1 MPAKMWFGV
10 LACIAMLCAATL
22 SAQEFRG
29 TVLGRVSDPT
39 GAVVPGAK
47 VTITNQETN
56 VPVNVETNAEGNY
69 VAPYMIPG
77 TYRVVVTSAGFKKW
91 VREGVIVQINARI
104 AIDATLQ
111 IGAVSE
117 AVTVTAESPLLQTA
131 DADLGQVVN
140 RDFLDNLPISGR
152 SVLDL
157 ADMAPGVR
165 AAGGGFPGVTGN
177 DQAKMAINGGNGT
190 ERGADLSV
198 DGVAALAP
206 RQAGLAVGIP
216 MADAVQQ
223 FKVVTTMFDASLGRS
238 NGGAV
243 SLTTKSGTNEYHGTG
258 YYYTQR
264 ADLNASSW
272 TNNRAGRKPSGEPVI
287 PKPPLDLYATGV
299 TVGGPVRLPKYDGH
313 NRTFFFFGF
322 EKNKNGR
329 SAPSLARVPTDA
341 EKQGDFSKTLAPT
354 GVPLV
359 IYDPMTTSASSP
371 TNSRTA
377 FPGAIIPAARLS
389 PIGVAVINTDPKP
402 NQNVPTQIATPNWA
416 SSMNFTTYVQNW
428 QSRIDQQ
435 IGSKQRLF
443 ARVAVLNH
451 IASPDPAYFVGA
463 YNVPPNGVSNLNTDL
478 RRQKSVS
485 LDDTI
490 VFTPTLVGSV
500 RAGYSRLYSYNF
512 MEGDKQDPAAL
523 KLPEA
528 ITGHQLAPAWPIF
541 DLSGE
546 TMPFIGSRPRLSV
559 NDVWTLLGNFT
570 KSHGNH
576 GLRWG
581 VDSRVVRWNENNPG
595 TYANGEFRF
604 NKTLTQSNPSATS
617 SGNTSGTAMASLL
630 LGMPSSSGS
639 RLGYTS
645 PLTLQNI
652 YAGFFF
658 QDDWKVTRRLT
669 LNLGL
674 RYEMEAPSTERF
686 DRLLYSFDPTLDLGL
701 TAPGLGPLKGGVRF
715 VNDQGTGRYQGKIDK
730 NNFGPRF
737 GFAFTPRNNMVIRG
751 GYGIFYSSGI
761 TNLSSGTPT
770 TDAAFGTITPYVGAS
785 GGTDVIP
792 TPGVNLSNP
801 FPAGYV
807 QPTGK
812 SLGAKTDLGS
822 NVTYLDP
829 NRVLPYVQQ
838 WQLSLQRQ
846 FRGQVLGEIA
856 YVGMHS
862 LRLYEDLNLD
872 DVPDYALGMIN
883 NVTNPFLGL
892 LPATST
898 LGTGPTLRA
907 NKLTVLYPHFNQ
919 VNQQRHS
926 AGRVLYH
933 ALQARAQKRM
943 SHGLQVVGNYT
954 FSKALQYQQA
964 SEVNV
969 RHNNR
974 TVTAIDRTHMFRLF
988 TTYELPFGRGRAL
1001 GKSWARPLD
1010 VVLGGWSLTWVT
1022 RYTSGIPLAVS
1033 DNNGT
1038 PIPIANPVTAGS
1050 TKDRLGDRIDPAT
1063 RRPINPY
1070 IDPNAF
1076 TRIGDYKVS
1085 PEPGVWSWLRG
1096 PRTLTNN
1103 ATLVKIVGLTERFK
1117 VELRAEIAGPF
1128 NSPVFDDPPSGSLN
1142 LNTPAVFGQI
1152 TSAGGARSIMF
1163 GAKLRF

>member
-1 MPAKMWFGV
+1 
-10 LACIAMLCAATL
+10 MLCAATL

-29 TVLGRVSDPT
+29 TILGRVSDPT
-39 GAVVPGAK
+39 GAVIPGAK

-56 VPVNVETNAEGNY
+56 VPVNVETNGEGNY

-91 VREGVIVQINARI
+91 VREGVIVQINARM
-104 AIDATLQ
+104 AIDATLE
-111 IGAVSE
+111 IGAVSD
-117 AVTVTAESPLLQTA
+117 AVTVTAESPLLQTS

-223 FKVVTTMFDASLGRS
+223 FKVNTTMFDASQGRS

-243 SLTTKSGTNEYHGTG
+243 SLTTKSGTNDYHGTA

-264 ADLNASSW
+264 SALNANSW
-272 TNNRAGRKPSGEPVI
+272 TNNRAGIAKPA
-287 PKPPLDLYATGV
+287 LNLYAAGV

-322 EKNKNGR
+322 EKDKNGR
-329 SAPSLARVPTDA
+329 SAPSLARVPSDA

-354 GVPLV
+354 GVPLA
-359 IYDPMTTSASSP
+359 IYDPMTTSAASP
-371 TNSRTA
+371 SNSRTA

-389 PIGVAVINTDPKP
+389 PIGVAVMNTEPKP
-402 NQNVPTQIATPNWA
+402 NQNVATQIGVPNWA
-416 SSMNFTTYVQNW
+416 SAMNFTTYVKNW

-435 IGSKQRLF
+435 IGSKQRFF

-463 YNVPPNGVSNLNTDL
+463 YNVPPNGTSNLNTDS

-490 VFTPTLVGSV
+490 VFSPTLIGSL
-500 RAGYSRLYSYNF
+500 RAGYTRLYTYNF

-541 DLSGE
+541 DLSAE
-546 TMPFIGSRPRLSV
+546 TMPFIGSRPRQSV
-559 NDVWTLLGNFT
+559 NDVWTLLGNFS

-581 VDSRVVRWNENNPG
+581 VDSRIVRWNENNPG

-604 NKTLTQSNPSATS
+604 NNTLTRSNPATS
-617 SGNTSGTAMASLL
+617 STGNTSGTAMASLL
-630 LGMPSSSGS
+630 LGMPSSASGS

-652 YAGFFF
+652 YTGFFF
-658 QDDWKVTRRLT
+658 QDDWKVSRRLT

-715 VNDQGTGRYQGKIDK
+715 VNDQDTGRHQGKVDK

-737 GFAFTPRNNMVIRG
+737 GFAFVPRNNLVIRG

-770 TDAAFGTITPYVGAS
+770 TDGAFGALTQYVGSS
-785 GGTDVIP
+785 GGTDYVPI
-792 TPGVNLSNP
+792 PGVNLSNP
-801 FPAGYV
+801 FPNGYV

-812 SLGAKTDLGS
+812 SLGTKTDLGS

-838 WQLSLQRQ
+838 WQLSVQRQ

-862 LRLYEDLNLD
+862 LRLYEDLSLNQT
-872 DVPDYALGMIN
+872 PDYALSLN
-883 NVTNPFLGL
+883 SNVNNPFLGL

-898 LGTGPTLRA
+898 LGTGSTLRQRQ
-907 NKLTVLYPHFNQ
+907 LLVLYPHFNA

-943 SHGLQVVGNYT
+943 SHGLQLVGNYT
-954 FSKALQYQQA
+954 FSKALQYQQTT
-964 SEVNV
+964 EINV

-988 TTYELPFGRGRAL
+988 TTYELPFGRNRAL
-1001 GKSWARPLD
+1001 GRNWPRPLD
-1010 VVLGGWSLTWVT
+1010 LVLGGWSLTWVSRFT
-1022 RYTSGIPLAVS
+1022 TGDPLAITDTNGIP
-1033 DNNGT
+1033 
-1038 PIPIANPVTAGS
+1038 IPVANPVTSGS
-1050 TKDRLGDRIDPAT
+1050 TRDRLGDRMDPAT
-1063 RRPINPY
+1063 KRPSNPY

-1076 TRIGDYKVS
+1076 IHIADFRVS
-1085 PEPGVWSWLRG
+1085 PEPALWSWLRG
-1096 PRTLTNN
+1096 PTAFTNN
-1103 ATLVKIVGLTERFK
+1103 ATLVKIVGVTERFK

-1128 NSPVFDDPPSGSLN
+1128 NHPVFENPPDSSLN
-1142 LNTPAVFGQI
+1142 LATPATFGQI

>member
-1 MPAKMWFGV
+1 
-10 LACIAMLCAATL
+10 MLCAATL

-29 TVLGRVSDPT
+29 TILGRVSDPT
-39 GAVVPGAK
+39 GAVIPGAK

-56 VPVNVETNAEGNY
+56 VPVNVETNGEGNY

-91 VREGVIVQINARI
+91 VREGVIVQINARM
-104 AIDATLQ
+104 AIDATLE
-111 IGAVSE
+111 IGAVSD
-117 AVTVTAESPLLQTA
+117 AVTVTAESPLLQTS

-223 FKVVTTMFDASLGRS
+223 FKVNTTMFDASQGRS

-243 SLTTKSGTNEYHGTG
+243 SLTTKSGTNDYHGTA

-264 ADLNASSW
+264 SALNANSW
-272 TNNRAGRKPSGEPVI
+272 TNNRAGIAKPA
-287 PKPPLDLYATGV
+287 LNLYAAGV

-322 EKNKNGR
+322 EKDKNGR
-329 SAPSLARVPTDA
+329 SAPSLARVPSDA

-354 GVPLV
+354 GVPLA
-359 IYDPMTTSASSP
+359 IYDPMTTSAASP
-371 TNSRTA
+371 SNSRTA

-389 PIGVAVINTDPKP
+389 PIGVAVMNTEPKP
-402 NQNVPTQIATPNWA
+402 NQNVATQIGVPNWA
-416 SSMNFTTYVQNW
+416 SAMNFTTYVKNW

-435 IGSKQRLF
+435 IGSKQRFF

-463 YNVPPNGVSNLNTDL
+463 YNVPPNGTSNLNTDS

-490 VFTPTLVGSV
+490 VFSPTLIGSL
-500 RAGYSRLYSYNF
+500 RAGYTRLYTYNF

-541 DLSGE
+541 DLSAE
-546 TMPFIGSRPRLSV
+546 TMPFIGSRPRQSV
-559 NDVWTLLGNFT
+559 NDVWTLLGNFS

-581 VDSRVVRWNENNPG
+581 VDSRIVRWNENNPG

-604 NKTLTQSNPSATS
+604 NNTLTRSNPATS
-617 SGNTSGTAMASLL
+617 STGNTSGTAMASLL
-630 LGMPSSSGS
+630 LGMPSSASGS

-652 YAGFFF
+652 YTGFFF
-658 QDDWKVTRRLT
+658 QDDWKVSRRLT

-715 VNDQGTGRYQGKIDK
+715 VNDQDTGRHQGKVDK

-737 GFAFTPRNNMVIRG
+737 GFAFVPRNNLVIRG

-770 TDAAFGTITPYVGAS
+770 TDGAFGALTQYVGSS
-785 GGTDVIP
+785 GGTDYVPI
-792 TPGVNLSNP
+792 PGVNLSNP
-801 FPAGYV
+801 FPNGYV

-812 SLGAKTDLGS
+812 SLGTKTDLGS

-838 WQLSLQRQ
+838 WQLSVQRQ

-862 LRLYEDLNLD
+862 LRLYEDLSLNQT
-872 DVPDYALGMIN
+872 PDYALSLN
-883 NVTNPFLGL
+883 SNVNNPFLGL

-898 LGTGPTLRA
+898 LGTGSTLRQRQ
-907 NKLTVLYPHFNQ
+907 LLVLYPHFNA

-943 SHGLQVVGNYT
+943 SHGLQLVGNYT
-954 FSKALQYQQA
+954 FSKALQYQQTT
-964 SEVNV
+964 EINV

-988 TTYELPFGRGRAL
+988 TTYELPFGRNRAL
-1001 GKSWARPLD
+1001 GRNWPRPLD
-1010 VVLGGWSLTWVT
+1010 LVLGGWSLTWVSRFT
-1022 RYTSGIPLAVS
+1022 TGDPLAITDTNGIP
-1033 DNNGT
+1033 
-1038 PIPIANPVTAGS
+1038 IPVANPVTSGS
-1050 TKDRLGDRIDPAT
+1050 TRDRLGDRMDPAT
-1063 RRPINPY
+1063 KRPSNPY

-1076 TRIGDYKVS
+1076 IHIADFRVS
-1085 PEPGVWSWLRG
+1085 PEPALWSWLRG
-1096 PRTLTNN
+1096 PTAFTNN
-1103 ATLVKIVGLTERFK
+1103 ATLVKIVGVTERFK

-1128 NSPVFDDPPSGSLN
+1128 NHPVFENPPDSSLN
-1142 LNTPAVFGQI
+1142 LATPAVFGQI

>member
-1 MPAKMWFGV
+1 MPTRTWLCV
-10 LACIAMLCAATL
+10 LACTAMLCAATL

-29 TVLGRVSDPT
+29 TILGRVSDQT
-39 GAVVPGAK
+39 GAVVPSAK

-91 VREGVIVQINARI
+91 VREGVIVQINARL
-104 AIDATLQ
+104 AIDATLE
-111 IGAVSE
+111 IGAVSD
-117 AVTVTAESPLLQTA
+117 AVTVTAESPLLQTS

-177 DQAKMAINGGNGT
+177 DQSKMAINGGNGT

-223 FKVVTTMFDASLGRS
+223 FKVNTTMFDASQGRS

-243 SLTTKSGTNEYHGTG
+243 SLTTKSGTNDYHGTG

-264 ADLNASSW
+264 SDLNANSW
-272 TNNRAGRKPSGEPVI
+272 TNNRSGI
-287 PKPPLDLYATGV
+287 AKTPLNLYAAGV

-322 EKNKNGR
+322 EKDKNGR

-341 EKQGDFSKTLAPT
+341 EKQGDFSKTLSPT
-354 GVPLV
+354 GVPLA
-359 IYDPMTTSASSP
+359 IYDPMTTSAASP
-371 TNSRTA
+371 SNSRTA

-389 PIGVAVINTDPKP
+389 PIGVAVMNTDPKP
-402 NQNVPTQIATPNWA
+402 TLNVPTQIGVPNWA
-416 SSMNFTTYVQNW
+416 SAMNFTTYVKNW

-435 IGSKQRLF
+435 IGSKQRFF

-463 YNVPPNGVSNLNTDL
+463 YNVPPNGTSNLNTDS

-490 VFTPTLVGSV
+490 VFTPTLIGSL
-500 RAGYSRLYSYNF
+500 RAGYTRLYTYNF

-541 DLSGE
+541 DLSAE
-546 TMPFIGSRPRLSV
+546 TMPFIGSRPRQSV
-559 NDVWTLLGNFT
+559 NDVWTLLGNFS

-581 VDSRVVRWNENNPG
+581 VDSRIVRWNENNPG

-604 NKTLTQSNPSATS
+604 NNTLTRSNPATSS
-617 SGNTSGTAMASLL
+617 SGNTSGTGMASLL
-630 LGMPSSSGS
+630 LGMPSSASGS

-652 YAGFFF
+652 YTGFFF
-658 QDDWKVTRRLT
+658 QDDWKVSRRLT

-686 DRLLYSFDPTLDLGL
+686 DRLLYAFDPTLDLRL

-715 VNDQGTGRYQGKIDK
+715 VNDQDTGRHQGKVDK

-737 GFAFTPRNNMVIRG
+737 GFAFVPRNNLVIRG

-770 TDAAFGTITPYVGAS
+770 TDGAFGALTQYVGSS
-785 GGTDVIP
+785 GGTDYVPI
-792 TPGVNLSNP
+792 PGVNLSNP
-801 FPAGYV
+801 FPNGYV

-838 WQLSLQRQ
+838 WQLSVQRQ

-862 LRLYEDLNLD
+862 LRLYEDLSLNQT
-872 DVPDYALGMIN
+872 PDYALSLN
-883 NVTNPFLGL
+883 SNVNNPFLGL

-898 LGTGPTLRA
+898 LGTGSTLRQRQ
-907 NKLTVLYPHFNQ
+907 LLVLYPHFNA

-943 SHGLQVVGNYT
+943 SHGLQLVGNYT
-954 FSKALQYQQA
+954 FSKALQYQQTT
-964 SEVNV
+964 EINV

-988 TTYELPFGRGRAL
+988 TTYELPFGRNRAL
-1001 GKSWARPLD
+1001 GRTWPRPLD
-1010 VVLGGWSLTWVT
+1010 LVLGGWSLTWVSRFT
-1022 RYTSGIPLAVS
+1022 TGDPLAIS
-1033 DNNGT
+1033 DTNGI
-1038 PIPIANPVTAGS
+1038 PIPIANPVTSGS
-1050 TKDRLGDRIDPAT
+1050 TRDRLGDRIDPT
-1063 RRPINPY
+1063 TKRLLNPY
-1070 IDPNAF
+1070 IDPTAF
-1076 TRIGDYKVS
+1076 IHIADYRVS
-1085 PEPGVWSWLRG
+1085 PEPALWSWLRG
-1096 PRTLTNN
+1096 PSALTNN
-1103 ATLVKIVGLTERFK
+1103 ATLVKIVSVTERWK

-1128 NSPVFDDPPSGSLN
+1128 NHPVFENPPDSSLN
-1142 LNTPAVFGQI
+1142 LATPAVFGQI

-1163 GAKLRF
+1163 GAKLKF